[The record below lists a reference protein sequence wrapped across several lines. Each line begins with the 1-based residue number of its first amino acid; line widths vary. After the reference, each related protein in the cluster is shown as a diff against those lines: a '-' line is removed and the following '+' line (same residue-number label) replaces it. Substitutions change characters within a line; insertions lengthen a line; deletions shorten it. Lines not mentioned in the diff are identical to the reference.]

1 MRNLLVQF
9 EAETIEDYYKLEL
22 SENKK
27 RAIVE
32 HLRQL
37 LEYFLIEGVKIETH
51 SGTTAKVFFIAP
63 RLTSAGH
70 ELLETMR
77 SVDSREIV

>member
-1 MRNLLVQF
+1 MKRDWLLLRNLLVQF
-9 EAETIEDYYKLEL
+9 EAETIEDYKLEL

-51 SGTTAKVFFIAP
+51 SGTTAKVF
-63 RLTSAGH
+63 LSH
-70 ELLETMR
+70 Q
-77 SVDSREIV
+77 D